1 MVDVIIMGMI
11 VGIGYWIVSPLLRPV
26 QPDVFLDSGVN
37 DALQQLEA
45 QKEVA
50 ISTLKELEFDFNLGK
65 ISKEDY
71 EDLNEQYTRDAV
83 DYIKE
88 IDDLKKNPEKKLN
101 EDLESELEQEVLSL
115 RKKPGSFCTQ
125 CGDPISPDD
134 KFCSNCGEKLDN
146 TLQE

>member
-1 MVDVIIMGMI
+1 MVDVLIMGMI
-11 VGIGYWIVSPLLRPV
+11 VGIGYWIISPLLRPF
-26 QPDVFLDSGVN
+26 QPDDYLDFGVN

-45 QKEVA
+45 GKEVT

-83 DYIKE
+83 GYIKE

-101 EDLESELEQEVLSL
+101 EDFESELEQEVLSL
-115 RKKPGSFCTQ
+115 RKSPGSFCTQ

-134 KFCSNCGEKLDN
+134 RFCSNCGEKLAN
-146 TLQE
+146 TLQD